1 MVFPPAAHRSP
12 VRATRKD
19 GEDSRQRLLLAA
31 LRLFAEQ
38 GYAKTSTRE
47 LAEAAGVNIAAI
59 SYYFGDKAG
68 LYRAAFMEPQGAP
81 ADAIARFAD
90 PALALPDA
98 LAAFYAGFLEPMRHG
113 DIARHCLKLHVR
125 EMVEPTGLWDEEVQ
139 QVIKPMHDALVAL
152 LARHLGLQ
160 GPARATDDDL
170 QRLAI
175 CLASLGVHQ
184 HVGCDVTETLAPG
197 LYSQPDSF
205 DRWSRMLVRSAAAM
219 VEAERRHRAGEEHSR

>member
-1 MVFPPAAHRSP
+1 MVFPPAAARSP
-12 VRATRKD
+12 ARAVRKD

-68 LYRAAFMEPQGAP
+68 LYRAAFMEPQGVP
-81 ADAIARFAD
+81 ADAIARFSD
-90 PALALPDA
+90 PALPLHAALGV
-98 LAAFYAGFLEPMRHG
+98 FYAGFLEPMRHG
-113 DIARHCLKLHVR
+113 DLARHCLKLHVR

-139 QVIKPMHDALVAL
+139 QVIKPMHDALLVL
-152 LARHLGLQ
+152 LARHLGL
-160 GPARATDDDL
+160 AAVDDDL

-175 CLASLGVHQ
+175 CVSSLGVHQ

-205 DRWSRMLVRSAAAM
+205 DRWSRMLVRSAVAM
-219 VEAERRHRAGEEHSR
+219 VEAERRQRAGEEPSR

>member
-1 MVFPPAAHRSP
+1 MVYPPANVKSHA
-12 VRATRKD
+12 RAARKD

-90 PALALPDA
+90 VTLPLERALAG
-98 LAAFYAGFLEPMRHG
+98 FYAGFLEPMRHG
-113 DIARHCLKLHVR
+113 DLARQCLKLHVR

-139 QVIKPMHDALVAL
+139 QVIRPMHDALVAL
-152 LARHLGLQ
+152 LQRHLGLAA
-160 GPARATDDDL
+160 PEEDL

-175 CLASLGVHQ
+175 CVSSLGVHQ
-184 HVGCDVTETLAPG
+184 HVGCDVTEQLAPG
-197 LYSQPDSF
+197 LYRQPESF
-205 DRWSRMLVRSAAAM
+205 DRWSRLLVRSAVAM
-219 VEAERRHRAGEEHSR
+219 VEAERRHRAGEEPPA

>member
-1 MVFPPAAHRSP
+1 MVYPPANVKSHA
-12 VRATRKD
+12 RAARKD

-81 ADAIARFAD
+81 ADAIARFAAVTL
-90 PALALPDA
+90 PLERALAG
-98 LAAFYAGFLEPMRHG
+98 FYAGFLEPMRHG
-113 DIARHCLKLHVR
+113 DLARQCLKLHVR

-139 QVIKPMHDALVAL
+139 QVIRPMHDALVAL
-152 LARHLGLQ
+152 LQRHLGLAA
-160 GPARATDDDL
+160 PDEDL

-175 CLASLGVHQ
+175 CVSSLGVHQ
-184 HVGCDVTETLAPG
+184 HVGCDVTEQLAPG
-197 LYSQPDSF
+197 LYRQPESF
-205 DRWSRMLVRSAAAM
+205 DRWSRLLVRSAVAM
-219 VEAERRHRAGEEHSR
+219 VEAERRHRAGEEPSA